1 MGDHDLQGGDV
12 VVFTH
17 EVVDGGFFV
26 DGEDAVHERVNVPK
40 ENVLDV

>member
-26 DGEDAVHERVNVPK
+26 DGEDAVHEGVSAPEDNI
-40 ENVLDV
+40 LDV